1 MVIVATYAEML
12 LQSDHFFESF
22 VDCIPQIVHSI
33 TRMSIRPSLMRSQA
47 LSQPHR
53 ARRSLLDQFKHL
65 TSKFSQTSSFS
76 VFIFLISVTFQN
88 SWAGLSCLL
97 KRWVSHVY
105 TVLML
110 FRSILGSGAKYLRLV
125 PSYSSCDGRCSN
137 QIFVSFSRFDKIT
150 YIICIVLYFFYLR
163 VCFAGCAGLQGEDGA
178 RHQVSDHH
186 AAYVPII
193 ADQLFTSLIQTFFL
207 SERWSYWRR
216 NQGSYPW
223 SWTSSSSPPSWTS
236 GS

>member
-1 MVIVATYAEML
+1 MVFVATYAEML

-65 TSKFSQTSSFS
+65 TNKFSQTSSFS

-110 FRSILGSGAKYLRLV
+110 FRSILGSGAKYLRPWFLHTV
-125 PSYSSCDGRCSN
+125 AAMAGVAIKFSLAFLDLIKLRTLYVKCYIFLSAGMLCRLRGTARRRWGPSPSKWSSCYS
-137 QIFVSFSRFDKIT
+137 IHMS
-150 YIICIVLYFFYLR
+150 LR
-163 VCFAGCAGLQGEDGA
+163 IN
-178 RHQVSDHH
+178 
-186 AAYVPII
+186 Y
-193 ADQLFTSLIQTFFL
+193 
-207 SERWSYWRR
+207 
-216 NQGSYPW
+216 
-223 SWTSSSSPPSWTS
+223 SPH
-236 GS
+236 